1 MATGRVRLNRA
12 AVLEAAVALADAEGI
27 GAVNMRRLA
36 QTLGVVPMALY
47 KHVVDKEDLL
57 DAMVGL
63 VIDTMAPVSECA
75 PDHWRDGVRQAVL
88 AARHTVSAHPW
99 LRRTIETRQTRTP
112 AVLGHMERVTQL
124 FLRGGLSPD
133 LTHHAMHTLGNRI
146 WGFSPELFNTPDGPL
161 PDRAIAPAPDPTA
174 YPGIIAIA
182 TDAATRR
189 PGASGCDEEFEFTF
203 ALEVILDGIG
213 RLHASGWTSDR

>member
-146 WGFSPELFNTPDGPL
+146 WGFSPELFNTPDGPF
-161 PDRAIAPAPDPTA
+161 PTVPSRQHPTRPPIRASSPSPPMPPPAGRAPP
-174 YPGIIAIA
+174 
-182 TDAATRR
+182 AATKNSSSPSLSRSSST
-189 PGASGCDEEFEFTF
+189 G
-203 ALEVILDGIG
+203 
-213 RLHASGWTSDR
+213 